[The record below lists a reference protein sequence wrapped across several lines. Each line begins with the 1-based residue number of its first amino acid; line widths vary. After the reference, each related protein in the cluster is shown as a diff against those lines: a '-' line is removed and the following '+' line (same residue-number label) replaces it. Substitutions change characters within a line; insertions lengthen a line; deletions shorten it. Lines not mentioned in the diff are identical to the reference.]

1 MCSFLQIF
9 ELGGAD
15 RKQTR
20 RGTCGMLTPSGI
32 VRSDHVTDFLW
43 RIERG
48 YAEKSRGHHLF
59 HAHCLVV
66 AVKLAK
72 NNGKMSFER

>member
-1 MCSFLQIF
+1 V
-9 ELGGAD
+9 GH

-32 VRSDHVTDFLW
+32 VRSDHVTFFMANIILQN
-43 RIERG
+43 RAATPRNHVVII
-48 YAEKSRGHHLF
+48 F
-59 HAHCLVV
+59 NAHCFVV